1 MLYSDENLTQGE
13 TKGLE
18 QEQMNKFRS
27 VLKYIRYIDLSNR
40 EGNSNSTEKK
50 DKKDKKEEKEKATKK
65 LCISTNNE
73 AIRNIIEEVEQ
84 MNRNSLESDMK
95 KDKTLK
101 LMIIGGMNPEYICFD
116 MPEHLRFLLVEY
128 SLQKRQN
135 PFAYNGILGNLDWL
149 PNWLGITG
157 QTPDSNNSN
166 VIKLNRDEM
175 SLSKLS
181 NQKNSSNESNFWHW
195 FVKQSFSLYSGNNLF
210 DLFSLEQMYGWFG
223 DKYFA
228 YIRGFYE
235 EKFGKDFNSSLI
247 DEHLLEALS
256 SIKEEREFIGGMLGF
271 AFSASVTSSFLVIVI
286 PSFWIFLTIPVGTL
300 AGYGIGKLVGKLKCD
315 KISSSKD
322 CYHTGS
328 SISSGYSSDSN
339 MSLNKERNSGND
351 LFSDGQK
358 EQGKR
363 EKPERRED
371 NSRKKTNFTS
381 SSAVPLVVFDDDNKN
396 K

>member
-1 MLYSDENLTQGE
+1 MIDGNKNPAQGKTE
-13 TKGLE
+13 GLE
-18 QEQMNKFRS
+18 QEQMDKFES
-27 VLKYIRYIDLSNR
+27 VLKYIRYIDLFNS
-40 EGNSNSTEKK
+40 EGNSTEKK
-50 DKKDKKEEKEKATKK
+50 EKKEKKDEKE

-73 AIRNIIEEVEQ
+73 TIQNIITKVEK
-84 MNRNSLESDMK
+84 MDRDSLESDIN

-101 LMIIGGMNPEYICFD
+101 FVTIGINLEQVCSH

-128 SLQKRQN
+128 SLQKGQN
-135 PFAYNGILGNLDWL
+135 PFADNGILGNPWWL

-157 QTPDSNNSN
+157 QILKSNNSN
-166 VIKLNRDEM
+166 VIKLNRSEM
-175 SLSKLS
+175 SLSKLAKLS
-181 NQKNSSNESNFWHW
+181 QENSSIDNEFNFWHW
-195 FVKQSFSLYSGNNLF
+195 FVEQSFSLYSENNLF

-223 DKYFA
+223 NRYFE

-235 EKFGKDFNSSLI
+235 EKFGEDFDLDLLNR
-247 DEHLLEALS
+247 HLLKALS
-256 SIKEEREFIGGMLGF
+256 SIKGDCEFTGVIFGF

-339 MSLNKERNSGND
+339 MSLSEERDSGNG
-351 LFSDGQK
+351 LLLDGQK
-358 EQGKR
+358 GREKQGKR
-363 EKPERRED
+363 KN
-371 NSRKKTNFTS
+371 NSRKKTSCTS
-381 SSAVPLVVFDDDNKN
+381 SSTVPLVVFDDDNKN